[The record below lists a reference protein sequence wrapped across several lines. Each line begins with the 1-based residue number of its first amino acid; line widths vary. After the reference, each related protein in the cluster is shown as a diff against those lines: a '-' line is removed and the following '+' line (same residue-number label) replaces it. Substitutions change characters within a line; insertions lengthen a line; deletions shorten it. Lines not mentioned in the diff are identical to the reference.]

1 MAADGAERVKKRVRL
16 LQLLEA
22 AERGALTPIEV
33 RKLHAFAYLAD
44 VLSPIWH
51 LEPFEA
57 RLAKTGRSPYF
68 PDLQYEID
76 ILVAMGLVE
85 VTSLKYIRNPRD
97 EVSFTARFALRY
109 ESKHLDAIFAALTE
123 DADNTNTREY
133 LVQLANALATLGDQ
147 DIEAAATEDAT
158 YSDPRTSTQDYIEL
172 SEAVEESSRTQT
184 AIATFDKLFPETH
197 LPPPRRLFMYAHY
210 LGRKVN
216 VGA

>member
-1 MAADGAERVKKRVRL
+1 MPADDTERVKKRVRL

-85 VTSLKYIRNPRD
+85 VSELKYIRNPRD

-109 ESKHLDAIFAALTE
+109 ESKYIAEIFADLTE
-123 DADNTNTREY
+123 DPDNESTREY
-133 LVQLANALATLGDQ
+133 LGQL
-147 DIEAAATEDAT
+147 
-158 YSDPRTSTQDYIEL
+158 
-172 SEAVEESSRTQT
+172 
-184 AIATFDKLFPETH
+184 
-197 LPPPRRLFMYAHY
+197 
-210 LGRKVN
+210 
-216 VGA
+216 